1 MKQSLNPS
9 KLSTLIGSILI
20 ITACQMPSVP
30 GEAPKPDV
38 ELPSSKA
45 NSNLPLKS
53 DLNTKVDNTGLP
65 TLQRPSDLIKPLPP
79 ISEETKSLKLLKESV
94 DDLLLQ
100 TTLAQD
106 PYLNPVRANEIPAVM
121 FTNQLQPQISAFQDN
136 KTIEGTMLTTH
147 KSLINQFVKLL
158 SQNEVTGI
166 QRTYISEKY
175 TPVFPVAAMD
185 MLTQSNQIPARL
197 INVNNQPGLILTHL
211 GHKTTLTYLN
221 FTIAKRAQFIF
232 DTLFAPRLKS
242 ILESWDTEA
251 IAHLGFVISYRV
263 EAPTYK
269 RGSYKDA
276 VITLNPELEK
286 FQTETAL
293 YIVSRQDLQALVNH
307 ELTYQGFLER
317 LLVYTKSFQNQN
329 LKIELD

>member
-1 MKQSLNPS
+1 MNHSLKALKCS
-9 KLSTLIGSILI
+9 ALVVSFLMF
-20 ITACQMPSVP
+20 TACQLPSVP

-38 ELPSSKA
+38 ELPSSKE
-45 NSNLPLKS
+45 STNLPLKT
-53 DLNTKVDNTGLP
+53 DLNSKIENTALP

-79 ISEETKSLKLLKESV
+79 ISEETKSLKLLNDSV
-94 DDLLLQ
+94 EDILLK

-106 PYLNPVRANEIPAVM
+106 PYLNPIRANEIPSVM

-147 KSLINQFVKLL
+147 KSLINQFLKLL
-158 SQNEVTGI
+158 SQNEVI
-166 QRTYISEKY
+166 FINRSYISEKY
-175 TPVFPVAAMD
+175 TPVFPVSAID
-185 MLTQSNQIPARL
+185 TLTQSNQIPARL

-211 GHKTTLTYLN
+211 GHKTTLSYLN
-221 FTIAKRAQFIF
+221 FSIEKRAQFIF

-242 ILESWDTEA
+242 ILQSWNTEA

-269 RGSYKDA
+269 RGSHTDA
-276 VITLNPELEK
+276 AITVNPDLEK
-286 FQTETAL
+286 YQTETVL
-293 YIVSRQDLQALVNH
+293 YIISRQDLQAMVNR
-307 ELTYQGFLER
+307 ELTYQSFLER
-317 LLVYTKSFQNQN
+317 LLVYANSFQNQH

>member
-1 MKQSLNPS
+1 MKIPVQISLLTS
-9 KLSTLIGSILI
+9 LVISVTLLS
-20 ITACQMPSVP
+20 ACQTPSIP
-30 GEAPKPDV
+30 GEIPKPDV
-38 ELPSSKA
+38 ALPSSKE

-53 DLNTKVDNTGLP
+53 DLNTQVDNTGLP

-79 ISEETKSLKLLKESV
+79 ISEETKRLKLLKESV
-94 DDLLLQ
+94 DDLLLK

-106 PYLNPVRANEIPAVM
+106 LYLNPVRANEIPAVM

-147 KSLINQFVKLL
+147 KSLINQFFKLL

-185 MLTQSNQIPARL
+185 MLTQSNQIPAQL

-211 GHKTTLTYLN
+211 GHKTTFSYLN
-221 FTIAKRAQFIF
+221 FPIAKRAQFIF

-242 ILESWDTEA
+242 ILQSWNTEA
-251 IAHLGFVISYRV
+251 IAYLGFVISYQV

-269 RGSYKDA
+269 RGAYTDA
-276 VITLNPELEK
+276 AITVNPDLEK
-286 FQTETAL
+286 YQTETAL
-293 YIVSRQDLQALVNH
+293 YIISRQDLQALVNH
-307 ELTYQGFLER
+307 ELTYQSFLER
-317 LLVYTKSFQNQN
+317 LLVYANSFQNQN